1 MDQIPWKDIITSS
14 ARIVFLLA
22 TAFLAYRAIKFVIGR
37 FARRLMERTDDEE
50 AKKRITTLSRVV
62 SHLCTAVVGIVAAI
76 TVLGQLGVDVGPILA
91 AVGVVGLAV
100 GFGAQT
106 LVKDVITGFFIL
118 LENQARTG
126 DFITVGGVS
135 GIVESINL
143 RMLVLRDDNGN
154 VHYVPH
160 SQVGILTNMTK
171 EFSRMLVDVGVAYR
185 EDADEVM
192 AVLKEVGRELSADP
206 QFKGNILKPYEVW
219 GIENLAD
226 SAVVIRTRITTK
238 PMKHWEV
245 ARELRRRIKKAFD
258 DRNIEMP
265 FPHITMYMG
274 APKTGEAAPM
284 VVKVKGEQ
292 GK

>member
-1 MDQIPWKDIITSS
+1 MDSIPWKDIVTSGL
-14 ARIVFLLA
+14 RIIFVLA
-22 TAFLAYRAIKFVIGR
+22 MAFLAYHAIKFAVGR
-37 FARRLMERTDDEE
+37 FAQRLSARTKDEE
-50 AKKRITTLSRVV
+50 ARKRITTLARVV
-62 SHLCTAVVGIVAAI
+62 SHLCTAVMGIVAAI
-76 TVLGQLGVDVGPILA
+76 TVLGQVGVDVGPILA

-126 DFITVGGVS
+126 DFIAVGSVN

-143 RMLVLRDDNGN
+143 RMLVLRDENGN

-171 EFSRMLVDVGVAYR
+171 EFSRLLIDVGVAYR
-185 EDADEVM
+185 EDADAVM
-192 AVLKEVGRELSADP
+192 NVLKEVGRELSADP
-206 QFKGNILKPYEVW
+206 QFKGAIMEPYEVW
-219 GIENLAD
+219 GIEQLAD

-238 PMKHWEV
+238 PMQQWIV

-274 APKTGEAAPM
+274 TPKTGDAPPMM
-284 VVKVKGEQ
+284 VKMKNQ
-292 GK
+292 